1 MLFLHRPGMLIKFM
15 NFTEIEKIQ
24 STSQK
29 STRNQA
35 RVLQLKLDAYLGET
49 QNKENTD
56 RHTSGFRVA
65 SQLKTALIIQQ
76 KSRLADFVP

>member
-1 MLFLHRPGMLIKFM
+1 MFFLHRPGMLIKFM